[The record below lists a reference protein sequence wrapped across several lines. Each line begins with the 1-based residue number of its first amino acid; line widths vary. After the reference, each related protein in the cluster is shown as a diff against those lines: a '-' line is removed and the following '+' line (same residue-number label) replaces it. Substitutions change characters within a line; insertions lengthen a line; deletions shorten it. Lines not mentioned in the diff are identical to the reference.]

1 MNKKFINFMGMLAL
15 VAGMTSCLKDKGFDD
30 QDYGVDI
37 SGSPTVSARSVKIL
51 QGGTSSGDI
60 KKLVFADGSAAL
72 DSLEFSVAYV
82 DYTTPTSQLASA
94 DVTVTFGLDPAYVA
108 TYNATSTVQY
118 DLMPDSLFTLSK
130 TSVVIKKGTFVSE
143 LVKVYFKPNKFD
155 GSKTYLL
162 PIVLKTATGISGI
175 QVQQNFGRI
184 SYTKIGN
191 VLSGKYSH
199 RYRRFQVADTTGVP
213 LQNILSTVIIPPV
226 SPSEIMTTETY
237 TTSFVDASGG
247 IVLGFTNTSGVLSN
261 FTTTLTAATF
271 AGITAGVFI
280 LNDGPKLT
288 AGGQV
293 IVVGNAASNFIG
305 TRFSTYIQYINSS
318 GGTRTLINDF
328 VKIP

>member
-1 MNKKFINFMGMLAL
+1 MNKKFINFMGMLAV

-37 SGSPTVSARSVKIL
+37 SGTPSVSNRSVKIL
-51 QGGTSSGDI
+51 EGGTSSGDI

-94 DVTVTFGLDPAYVA
+94 DVTVTFGTDPAYVA
-108 TYNATSTVQY
+108 AYNATSTVQY
-118 DLMPDSLFTLSK
+118 ELMPDSLFILSK

-175 QVQQNFGRI
+175 QIQQNFGRI

-199 RYRRFQVADTTGVP
+199 RFRRFQVADTTGVP
-213 LQNILSTVIIPPV
+213 LQNIFSTVIIPPV
-226 SPSEIMTTETY
+226 SPSEVMTTEPY
-237 TTSFVDASGG
+237 TTTFIDASGG
-247 IVLGFTNTSGVLSN
+247 IVLGFTNTGGVLSN
-261 FTTTLTAATF
+261 FTQSLTAATY
-271 AGITAGVFI
+271 AGITSGVFI

-293 IVVGNAASNFIG
+293 IVVGNAASNYIG

>member
-37 SGSPTVSARSVKIL
+37 SGTPSVSNRSVKIL
-51 QGGTSSGDI
+51 EGGTSSGDI

-94 DVTVTFGLDPAYVA
+94 DLTVTFGTDPAYVA
-108 TYNATSTVQY
+108 TFNATSTVQY
-118 DLMPDSLFTLSK
+118 QLMPDSLFTLAK

-155 GSKTYLL
+155 GSKTYML
-162 PIVLKTATGISGI
+162 PIVLKTATGISGV
-175 QVQQNFGRI
+175 QVQNNFGRI

-191 VLSGKYSH
+191 ILSGKYSW
-199 RYRRFQVADTTGVP
+199 RYRRWQSGDTTTATSQNVP
-213 LQNILSTVIIPPV
+213 GTAIITPLSPT
-226 SPSEIMTTETY
+226 EINTPETY
-237 TTSFVDASGG
+237 TTTFVDASGG
-247 IVLGFTNTSGVLSN
+247 IILGFTNTGGVPSN
-261 FTTTLTAATF
+261 FTTSLSAATF
-271 AGITAGVFI
+271 AGIASGGFI

-288 AGGQV
+288 AGGAV

-305 TRFSTYIQYINSS
+305 TRFSTYIQYINST
-318 GGTRTLINDF
+318 GGVRTLVNDF